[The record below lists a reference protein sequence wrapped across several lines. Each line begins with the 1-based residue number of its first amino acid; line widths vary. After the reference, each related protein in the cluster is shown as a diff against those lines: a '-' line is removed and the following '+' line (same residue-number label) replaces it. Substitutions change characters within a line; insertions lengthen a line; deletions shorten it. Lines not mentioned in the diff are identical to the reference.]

1 MNSEQHLY
9 NAVMNER
16 ERIKAIIRRAEEQ
29 LIDEP
34 IGEEESQEYREA
46 AIATTRIFVEVFT
59 DIESAIDQNDVSR
72 ITISER
78 QGVR

>member
-1 MNSEQHLY
+1 MNSLNSTDEQIH
-9 NAVMNER
+9 NAVLDER
-16 ERIKAIIRRAEEQ
+16 ERIKAIIRKAEEQ

-78 QGVR
+78 